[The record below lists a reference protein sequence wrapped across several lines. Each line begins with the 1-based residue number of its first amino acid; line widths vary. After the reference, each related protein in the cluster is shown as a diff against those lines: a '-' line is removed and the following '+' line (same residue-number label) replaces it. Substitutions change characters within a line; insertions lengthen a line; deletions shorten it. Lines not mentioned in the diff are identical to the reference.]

1 MFSYCRA
8 TVVIK
13 NLLVLTQSKRTAEY
27 CNNCN
32 KKLKNRDDKYKHGH
46 HRGYCRTCLR
56 KIFFSLLD
64 SFEDEIS
71 KGLKK
76 ISDKLTSEEVQNI
89 EKMIEIDKEKRKLKS
104 LEDKKRVL
112 KKLLSLDEK
121 ELENLQID
129 ITIIKIRIDEIKREI
144 RIRRGN
150 IDGLIINI
158 SIDFEELLKKMKKII
173 DEG

>member
-1 MFSYCRA
+1 
-8 TVVIK
+8 
-13 NLLVLTQSKRTAEY
+13 
-27 CNNCN
+27 
-32 KKLKNRDDKYKHGH
+32 
-46 HRGYCRTCLR
+46 
-56 KIFFSLLD
+56 
-64 SFEDEIS
+64 
-71 KGLKK
+71 
-76 ISDKLTSEEVQNI
+76 
-89 EKMIEIDKEKRKLKS
+89 MIEIDREKKELKS

-129 ITIIKIRIDEIKREI
+129 ITIIKIRIDEIKREV
-144 RIRRGN
+144 RMRRDD

>member
-1 MFSYCRA
+1 MA
-8 TVVIK
+8 
-13 NLLVLTQSKRTAEY
+13 
-27 CNNCN
+27 
-32 KKLKNRDDKYKHGH
+32 
-46 HRGYCRTCLR
+46 
-56 KIFFSLLD
+56 
-64 SFEDEIS
+64 
-71 KGLKK
+71 KGLRRF
-76 ISDKLTSEEVQNI
+76 SHKLTSEEVQNI

-129 ITIIKIRIDEIKREI
+129 ITMIKIRIDEIKREV
-144 RIRRGN
+144 RMRRDD

-173 DEG
+173 DER

>member
-1 MFSYCRA
+1 
-8 TVVIK
+8 
-13 NLLVLTQSKRTAEY
+13 
-27 CNNCN
+27 
-32 KKLKNRDDKYKHGH
+32 
-46 HRGYCRTCLR
+46 
-56 KIFFSLLD
+56 
-64 SFEDEIS
+64 
-71 KGLKK
+71 
-76 ISDKLTSEEVQNI
+76 
-89 EKMIEIDKEKRKLKS
+89 MIEIDREKKELKS

-129 ITIIKIRIDEIKREI
+129 ITMIKIRIDEIKREV
-144 RIRRGN
+144 RMRRDD

>member
-1 MFSYCRA
+1 MLS
-8 TVVIK
+8 
-13 NLLVLTQSKRTAEY
+13 
-27 CNNCN
+27 
-32 KKLKNRDDKYKHGH
+32 
-46 HRGYCRTCLR
+46 
-56 KIFFSLLD
+56 D

-89 EKMIEIDKEKRKLKS
+89 EKMIEIDREKKELKS
-104 LEDKKRVL
+104 LENKKRVL
-112 KKLLSLDEK
+112 QKLLSLDEK

-129 ITIIKIRIDEIKREI
+129 ITTIKIRIDEIKREI
-144 RIRRGN
+144 RIRRGD

-158 SIDFEELLKKMKKII
+158 SIDLEDLLKKMKKII